1 MVMKHLKR
9 INELQ
14 SQPISSYEE
23 ALDKMCKFIA
33 EQIYHDEMGGSMFPR
48 YRELMGVVD
57 TLSILY
63 GIDREKVKQDID
75 DIIEEYRT
83 KKRNF
88 RD

>member
-1 MVMKHLKR
+1 MKHLKR
-9 INELQ
+9 INELE
-14 SQPISSYEE
+14 SQPMISYEE

-33 EQIYHDEMGGSMFPR
+33 EQIYHDSMGGSMFPR

-75 DIIEEYRT
+75 TIIEEYRT
-83 KKRNF
+83 NKRIF